1 MRSIGPPERP
11 DVSTSPSSSA
21 HEARLAVGKRLREI
35 LRDSGMTAR
44 ALAQAAGW
52 DESKCSRLI
61 HGRTLPSDQDI
72 RIWCRICGAEDE
84 IPDLIAASR
93 DADSMY
99 VEWRRLQR
107 SGMKRLQ
114 ETRVSLYEQTRLF
127 RFYCSQFMPWPLQT
141 PGYMRAVLSAFAEFH
156 DAPRD
161 IDEAIAARAAR
172 LRLLYE
178 GDHRFAIVMEESVLH
193 DRVADDDVM
202 AGQLGQLLEG
212 MSLPSV
218 SLGIIPADTR
228 RRLWTMETFSI
239 YDDKR
244 VFVELL
250 TAGVTVTQPREIAL
264 YIKGFAELASHAV
277 YGNKARALIAA
288 ALASLG

>member
-1 MRSIGPPERP
+1 M
-11 DVSTSPSSSA
+11 STSPSSSA
-21 HEARLAVGKRLREI
+21 QEARLAIGKRLREI
-35 LRDSGMTAR
+35 LRESGLTAR
-44 ALAQAAGW
+44 TVAQAAGW

-61 HGRTLPSDQDI
+61 HGRTLPSDEDI
-72 RIWCRICGAEDE
+72 RAWCRICAAEGE
-84 IPDLIAASR
+84 IPDLIAATR
-93 DADSMY
+93 DAEGMY

-114 ETRVSLYEQTRLF
+114 QSRVSLYEQTRLF

-141 PGYMRAVLSAFAEFH
+141 PGYMRAVLTAFAEFH

-161 IDEAIAARAAR
+161 IDEAVTARTAR
-172 LRLLYE
+172 SRLLYE
-178 GDHRFAIVMEESVLH
+178 GDHRFAMVMEESVLH
-193 DRVADDDVM
+193 DRIADDDVM

-218 SLGIIPADTR
+218 SLGIIPSDAR
-228 RRLWTMETFSI
+228 RKLWTMETFSI

-250 TAGVTVTQPREIAL
+250 SAGVTITQPREIAL
-264 YIKGFAELASHAV
+264 YTKGFTELAAHAV
-277 YGNKARALIAA
+277 HGTQARSLITKAIG
-288 ALASLG
+288 SLG

>member
-1 MRSIGPPERP
+1 MAIGR
-11 DVSTSPSSSA
+11 
-21 HEARLAVGKRLREI
+21 RLREI
-35 LRDSGMTAR
+35 LRDSGITAR
-44 ALAQAAGW
+44 SLAQQAGW

-61 HGRTLPSDQDI
+61 NGRTLPSDDDL
-72 RIWCRICGAEDE
+72 RAWCRICGAEE
-84 IPDLIAASR
+84 ELPDLIAATR
-93 DADSMY
+93 DADGMY
-99 VEWRRLQR
+99 IEWRRLQR

-141 PGYMRAVLSAFAEFH
+141 PGYMRAVLSAFADFH

-172 LRLLYE
+172 SRLLYE
-178 GDHRFAIVMEESVLH
+178 GDHRFAIILEESVLH
-193 DRVADDDVM
+193 DRIADDAVM

-218 SLGIIPADTR
+218 SLGVIPSGAPR
-228 RRLWTMETFSI
+228 KLWTTETFSI

-250 TAGVTVTQPREIAL
+250 SAGVTVTQPREIAL
-264 YIKGFAELASHAV
+264 YVKGFSVLAAHAV
-277 YGNKARALIAA
+277 YGDKARALITGAIG
-288 ALASLG
+288 ALP

>member
-1 MRSIGPPERP
+1 M
-11 DVSTSPSSSA
+11 STSSSSSA
-21 HEARLAVGKRLREI
+21 HEARLAIGKRLREI
-35 LRDSGMTAR
+35 LRDSGTTAR

-52 DESKCSRLI
+52 DESKCSRLTN
-61 HGRTLPSDQDI
+61 GRTLPSDDDI
-72 RIWCRICGAEDE
+72 RIWCRICGVEDE

-99 VEWRRLQR
+99 MEWRRLQR

-141 PGYMRAVLSAFAEFH
+141 PGYMRAVLSAFADFH
-156 DAPRD
+156 EAPRD

-172 LRLLYE
+172 SRLLYE
-178 GDHRFAIVMEESVLH
+178 GDHRFAIVLEESVLH
-193 DRVADDDVM
+193 DRIADDDVM

-212 MSLPSV
+212 MSLPSI
-218 SLGIIPADTR
+218 SLGIIPSDAR
-228 RRLWTMETFSI
+228 RKLWTMETFSI

-250 TAGVTVTQPREIAL
+250 SAGVTVTQPREIAL
-264 YIKGFAELASHAV
+264 YIKGFTELASNAI
-277 YGNKARALIAA
+277 YGNKARALITA

>member
-1 MRSIGPPERP
+1 MA
-11 DVSTSPSSSA
+11 TSPSSGA
-21 HEARLAVGKRLREI
+21 HQARLAIGKRLREI
-35 LRDSGMTAR
+35 LRDSGLTAR
-44 ALAQAAGW
+44 ALALAAGW

-61 HGRTLPSDQDI
+61 NGRTLPSDDDI
-72 RIWCRICGAEDE
+72 RAWCRICGAEEE

-99 VEWRRLQR
+99 VEWKRLQR

-114 ETRVSLYEQTRLF
+114 ETRVSLYEETRLF

-141 PGYMRAVLSAFAEFH
+141 PGYMRAVLTAFAEFH

-161 IDEAIAARAAR
+161 IEEAVTTRAAR
-172 LRLLYE
+172 NRLLYE
-178 GDHRFAIVMEESVLH
+178 GDHRFAILMEESVLH
-193 DRVADDDVM
+193 DRVADDEVM

-212 MSLPSV
+212 MSLPSI
-218 SLGIIPADTR
+218 SLGIIPSGVPR
-228 RRLWTMETFSI
+228 KLWTMETFSI

-250 TAGVTVTQPREIAL
+250 SAGVTVTQPREIAL
-264 YIKGFAELASHAV
+264 YVKGFTELASSAV
-277 YGNKARALIAA
+277 YGNKARALITGALA
-288 ALASLG
+288 ALG

>member
-1 MRSIGPPERP
+1 M
-11 DVSTSPSSSA
+11 STSPSSSA
-21 HEARLAVGKRLREI
+21 HEARLSIGKRLREI
-35 LRDSGMTAR
+35 LRDSGITAR
-44 ALAQAAGW
+44 ALARQAGW

-61 HGRTLPSDQDI
+61 NGRTLPSDDDI
-72 RIWCRICGAEDE
+72 RTWCRICGAEDE

-107 SGMKRLQ
+107 RGMKHLQQTRL
-114 ETRVSLYEQTRLF
+114 SLYEQTRLF

-141 PGYMRAVLSAFAEFH
+141 PGYMRAVLSAFADFH
-156 DAPRD
+156 EAPRD
-161 IDEAIAARAAR
+161 IDEAVQARAAR
-172 LRLLYE
+172 SRLLYE
-178 GDHRFAIVMEESVLH
+178 GQHRFAIIMEESVLH
-193 DRVADDDVM
+193 DRIADDAVM

-218 SLGIIPADTR
+218 SLGIIPSDAP

-239 YDDKR
+239 YDDRR

-250 TAGVTVTQPREIAL
+250 SAGVTVTQPREIAL
-264 YIKGFAELASHAV
+264 YVKGFTELADHAV
-277 YGNKARALIAA
+277 YGDKARALITA
-288 ALASLG
+288 ALASLA

>member
-1 MRSIGPPERP
+1 MSA
-11 DVSTSPSSSA
+11 SPSSSA
-21 HEARLAVGKRLREI
+21 QQARRAIGRRLRDI
-35 LRDSGMTAR
+35 LRDSGITAR
-44 ALAQAAGW
+44 ALAHAAGW

-61 HGRTLPSDQDI
+61 NGRTLPSDDDI
-72 RIWCRICGAEDE
+72 RVWCRICNAENE
-84 IPDLIAASR
+84 IPDLIAATR

-107 SGMKRLQ
+107 SGMRRLQ
-114 ETRVSLYEQTRLF
+114 ETRVSLYEETRLF

-141 PGYMRAVLSAFAEFH
+141 PGYMRAVLSAFADFH

-161 IDEAIAARAAR
+161 IDEAIAARSAR
-172 LRLLYE
+172 SRLLYE
-178 GDHRFAIVMEESVLH
+178 GDHRFAMVMEESVLH
-193 DRVADDDVM
+193 DRIADDDVM

-218 SLGIIPADTR
+218 SLGIIPSGTR
-228 RRLWTMETFSI
+228 RKLWTMETFSI

-250 TAGVTVTQPREIAL
+250 SAGVTVTQPREIAL
-264 YIKGFAELASHAV
+264 YLKGFSELAGQAV
-277 YGNKARALIAA
+277 YGNKARSLITAAIGAL
-288 ALASLG
+288 S

>member
-1 MRSIGPPERP
+1 
-11 DVSTSPSSSA
+11 VSTSPSSSA
-21 HEARLAVGKRLREI
+21 HEARLAIGKRLREI
-35 LRDSGMTAR
+35 LRDTGIKAR
-44 ALAQAAGW
+44 ALAQEAGW

-61 HGRTLPSDQDI
+61 NGRTLPSDDDI
-72 RIWCRICGAEDE
+72 RTWCRICGVEEE

-93 DADSMY
+93 DADGMY
-99 VEWRRLQR
+99 MEWRRLQR

-114 ETRVSLYEQTRLF
+114 ETRVSLYERTRLF

-141 PGYMRAVLSAFAEFH
+141 PGYMRAVLSAFADFH
-156 DAPRD
+156 EAPRD

-172 LRLLYE
+172 SRLLYE
-178 GDHRFAIVMEESVLH
+178 GDHRFAIIMEESLLN
-193 DRVADDDVM
+193 DRIADGDVM

-218 SLGIIPADTR
+218 SLGIIPSDAR
-228 RRLWTMETFSI
+228 RSLWTMETFSL

-250 TAGVTVTQPREIAL
+250 SAGVTVTQPREVAL
-264 YIKGFAELASHAV
+264 YIKGFTELASHAV
-277 YGNKARALIAA
+277 YGDKARSLIMA

>member
-1 MRSIGPPERP
+1 MA
-11 DVSTSPSSSA
+11 TSPSSSA
-21 HEARLAVGKRLREI
+21 QQARLAVGKRLREI
-35 LRDSGMTAR
+35 LRDSGLTAR
-44 ALAQAAGW
+44 ALALAAGW

-61 HGRTLPSDQDI
+61 NGRTLPSDDDI
-72 RIWCRICGAEDE
+72 RAWCRICGAEEE

-99 VEWRRLQR
+99 VEWKRLQR

-114 ETRVSLYEQTRLF
+114 ETRVSLYEETRLF

-141 PGYMRAVLSAFAEFH
+141 PGYMRAVLTAFAEFH

-161 IDEAIAARAAR
+161 IEEAVTTRAAR
-172 LRLLYE
+172 NRLLYE
-178 GDHRFAIVMEESVLH
+178 GDHRFAILMEESVLH
-193 DRVADDDVM
+193 DRVADDEVM

-212 MSLPSV
+212 MSLPSI
-218 SLGIIPADTR
+218 SLGIIPSGVPR
-228 RRLWTMETFSI
+228 KLWTMETFSI

-250 TAGVTVTQPREIAL
+250 SAGVTVTQPREIAL
-264 YIKGFAELASHAV
+264 YIKGFTELASSAV
-277 YGNKARALIAA
+277 YGNQARALITGALA
-288 ALASLG
+288 ALG

>member
-1 MRSIGPPERP
+1 
-11 DVSTSPSSSA
+11 
-21 HEARLAVGKRLREI
+21 
-35 LRDSGMTAR
+35 MTAR

>member
-1 MRSIGPPERP
+1 M
-11 DVSTSPSSSA
+11 STSPSSSA
-21 HEARLAVGKRLREI
+21 HEARLAIGKRLREI
-35 LRDSGMTAR
+35 LRDSGIKAR

-61 HGRTLPSDQDI
+61 NGRTLPSDDDI
-72 RIWCRICGAEDE
+72 RTWCRICRAEEE

-99 VEWRRLQR
+99 IEWRRLQR

-127 RFYCSQFMPWPLQT
+127 RFYCSHFMPWPLQT
-141 PGYMRAVLSAFAEFH
+141 PGYMRAVLSAFADFH
-156 DAPRD
+156 EAPRD
-161 IDEAIAARAAR
+161 IDEAVAARAAR
-172 LRLLYE
+172 SRLLYE

-193 DRVADDDVM
+193 DRIADDDVM

-212 MSLPSV
+212 MSLPSI
-218 SLGIIPADTR
+218 SLGIIPSGAPR
-228 RRLWTMETFSI
+228 KLWSMETFSI

-244 VFVELL
+244 VFMELL
-250 TAGVTVTQPREIAL
+250 SAGVTVTQPREIAL
-264 YIKGFAELASHAV
+264 YIKGFTELAAHAV
-277 YGNKARALIAA
+277 YGSRARALITA
-288 ALASLG
+288 ALASIS

>member
-1 MRSIGPPERP
+1 MA
-11 DVSTSPSSSA
+11 TSPSSSA
-21 HEARLAVGKRLREI
+21 QQARLAIGKRLREI
-35 LRDSGMTAR
+35 LRDSGITAR

-61 HGRTLPSDQDI
+61 NGRTLPSDADI
-72 RIWCRICGAEDE
+72 RVWCQICGVEEE

-93 DADSMY
+93 SADSMY
-99 VEWRRLQR
+99 VEWKRLQR

-141 PGYMRAVLSAFAEFH
+141 PGYMRAVLTAFAEFH

-161 IDEAIAARAAR
+161 IDEAITARTAR
-172 LRLLYE
+172 SRLLYE
-178 GDHRFAIVMEESVLH
+178 GDHRFAILLEESVLH
-193 DRVADDDVM
+193 DRIAGDDVM

-212 MSLPSV
+212 MSLPSI
-218 SLGIIPADTR
+218 SLGIIPSDVR

-239 YDDKR
+239 YDDQR

-250 TAGVTVTQPREIAL
+250 SAGVTVTQPHEIGL
-264 YIKGFAELASHAV
+264 YIKGFTELAASAV
-277 YGNKARALIAA
+277 YGRKARALITAA
-288 ALASLG
+288 IAGLG

>member
-1 MRSIGPPERP
+1 M
-11 DVSTSPSSSA
+11 STSPSSNA
-21 HEARLAVGKRLREI
+21 QEARLAIGRRLREL
-35 LRDSGMTAR
+35 LRDSGITAR
-44 ALAQAAGW
+44 ALAAEAGW

-61 HGRTLPSDQDI
+61 NGRTLPSDDDI
-72 RIWCRICGAEDE
+72 RVWCRICGAEGE

-93 DADSMY
+93 NADSMY

-114 ETRVSLYEQTRLF
+114 ETRVSLYEQTRFF

-141 PGYMRAVLSAFAEFH
+141 PGYMRAVLSAFADFH

-161 IDEAIAARAAR
+161 IDEAIAARSAR
-172 LRLLYE
+172 SHLLYE
-178 GDHRFAIVMEESVLH
+178 GDHRFAIVLEESVLH
-193 DRVADDDVM
+193 DRIADEGVM

-212 MSLPSV
+212 MSLPSI
-218 SLGIIPADTR
+218 SLGIIPSHAR
-228 RRLWTMETFSI
+228 RMLWTMETFSI

-250 TAGVTVTQPREIAL
+250 SAGVTVTQPREIAL
-264 YIKGFAELASHAV
+264 YVKGFTELAAHAV
-277 YGNKARALIAA
+277 YGNKARALITG
-288 ALASLG
+288 ALTSLG